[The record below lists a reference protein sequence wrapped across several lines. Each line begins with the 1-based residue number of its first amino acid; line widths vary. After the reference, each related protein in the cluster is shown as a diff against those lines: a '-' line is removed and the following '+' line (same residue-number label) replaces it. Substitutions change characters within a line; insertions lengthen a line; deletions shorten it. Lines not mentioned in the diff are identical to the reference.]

1 MLEQTPLW
9 VKSLGVGLV
18 GFFLVGMTA
27 AWNFWIHDG
36 GFQAVVFRLSGVDY
50 SGKVYPTVPWAIVAL
65 VAAAT
70 ILVILGLSVDK
81 KWRQRQR
88 RLAAGRAE
96 ESRRKP

>member
-36 GFQAVVFRLSGVDY
+36 GVKPSSSRLSGVDY
-50 SGKVYPTVPWAIVAL
+50 YRQ
-65 VAAAT
+65 
-70 ILVILGLSVDK
+70 GLRPSP
-81 KWRQRQR
+81 
-88 RLAAGRAE
+88 GR
-96 ESRRKP
+96 